1 MIKDYALIFKKIENE
16 DGIIYIPIDLAEGIY
31 LENNNTFTAHNVT
44 LKHIIANEEYGYC
57 NREVLTNIMN
67 KYKYYTN

>member
-31 LENNNTFTAHNVT
+31 LE
-44 LKHIIANEEYGYC
+44 IIIPSL
-57 NREVLTNIMN
+57 LTM
-67 KYKYYTN
+67 